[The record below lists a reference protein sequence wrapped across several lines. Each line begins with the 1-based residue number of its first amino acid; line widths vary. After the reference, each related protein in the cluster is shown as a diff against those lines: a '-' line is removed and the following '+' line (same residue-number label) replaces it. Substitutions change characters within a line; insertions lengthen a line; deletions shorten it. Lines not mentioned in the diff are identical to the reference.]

1 MGGRGEGEASEGGA
15 QCSTSK
21 AWGVAERSGGWRLT
35 GGGSWWGGR
44 GEGAH
49 LAARKDELK
58 RRHGARVART
68 HVGVAVLVEHHAA
81 AVGEQNVVRRRLAV
95 LDRLAHHDACAGWGG
110 Q

>member
-1 MGGRGEGEASEGGA
+1 MRRVLLGGVE
-15 QCSTSK
+15 
-21 AWGVAERSGGWRLT
+21 VV
-35 GGGSWWGGR
+35 GR
-44 GEGAH
+44 VWGEGAH
-49 LAARKDELK
+49 LCASKDELK

-68 HVGVAVLVEHHAA
+68 HVRVAVLVEHHAA

>member
-1 MGGRGEGEASEGGA
+1 MRAARSARRAKRGTWPRGGDGQAGSCVEFCLGG
-15 QCSTSK
+15 
-21 AWGVAERSGGWRLT
+21 VEVV
-35 GGGSWWGGR
+35 GR
-44 GEGAH
+44 VWGEGAH
-49 LAARKDELK
+49 LCASKDELK

-81 AVGEQNVVRRRLAV
+81 AVGEQNVVSRRLAV